1 MKVGFACDSNEGL
14 NSKISAHFGRAPY
27 FIIVEI
33 EKNKEPEYLK
43 TVKNPVIE
51 NHQLGEIPSLMI
63 NEGVELMVSGGMGRR
78 AQEYFAIRN
87 IRVITGKEGKII
99 NVIKEII

>member
-33 EKNKEPEYLK
+33 EKNKEPKYLK
-43 TVKNPVIE
+43 TVKNPAIE
-51 NHQLGEIPSLMI
+51 EHQPGEIPSLMLR
-63 NEGVELMVSGGMGRR
+63 EGVELMVSGGMGSR
-78 AQEYFAIRN
+78 AQEYFSSRN
-87 IRVITGKEGKII
+87 VKVITGKEGKII
-99 NVIKEII
+99 DVIKEII